1 VNLEQSVSL
10 PIDMAQLRIGT
21 RSRGAAIRTF
31 LVAFVTVLLASLPAH
46 AEVPADVSAN
56 LAALQPAFQA
66 MVERHQ
72 TARTYPSLENADDA
86 KVLKQLWDR
95 PAVLGAPPYT
105 RASIAAA
112 LEILKIQN
120 AVLRSFRMH
129 AEHDNAGQR
138 SGAPNEDIIV
148 SAHVMIV
155 HSTAVVAQSVRAYVE
170 ATPEDTLTE
179 QQRAGLKTM
188 RIGFTSLHTQLL
200 AGLHLYQFTPPNVD
214 RLTAA
219 LAETAPH
226 IFPLT
231 PQVQRPGLEH
241 ALTQSRSKVD
251 AAAAARL
258 DAMLVAIKSAPCSQI
273 CAFK

>member
-1 VNLEQSVSL
+1 MYSMPVSTYVNRPTSWARNGRTL
-10 PIDMAQLRIGT
+10 LRACL
-21 RSRGAAIRTF
+21 AAVTC
-31 LVAFVTVLLASLPAH
+31 LVLASLPAH

-95 PAVLGAPPYT
+95 PTVLGAPPYT

-138 SGAPNEDIIV
+138 SGAANEDIIV

-179 QQRAGLKTM
+179 Q
-188 RIGFTSLHTQLL
+188 
-200 AGLHLYQFTPPNVD
+200 
-214 RLTAA
+214 
-219 LAETAPH
+219 
-226 IFPLT
+226 
-231 PQVQRPGLEH
+231 
-241 ALTQSRSKVD
+241 
-251 AAAAARL
+251 
-258 DAMLVAIKSAPCSQI
+258 
-273 CAFK
+273 